1 MLKRDNVPCPS
12 KCPFCARC
20 RPGPFTRGQGHLP
33 SPLEPPR
40 PLCPLACSPRPTGK
54 RRRHLHSNSDAS
66 STLGAGPAFPAP
78 SAALPDSPEEQA
90 AGGPAARRD
99 GLRLGAVT
107 GTRPLRPLLPASNIR
122 LPHRRQRRTSR
133 PKGKCDP
140 SHTRVERPSEDQL
153 VMTLLCPTLHKPLH
167 GTRRSLLHS
176 CLVFTKLLERGHI
189 QTTSAEH
196 ST

>member
-1 MLKRDNVPCPS
+1 MSEQVPFLCEVQTRPIHQRTRSPS
-12 KCPFCARC
+12 FISGASAATLSTGLLAQTNWKEATPPPQQQRC
-20 RPGPFTRGQGHLP
+20 LVRAGRRPGLPGPLGGPSGQ
-33 SPLEPPR
+33 PR
-40 PLCPLACSPRPTGK
+40 
-54 RRRHLHSNSDAS
+54 
-66 STLGAGPAFPAP
+66 GAG
-78 SAALPDSPEEQA
+78 SR
-90 AGGPAARRD
+90 GPAARRD

-107 GTRPLRPLLPASNIR
+107 GTRPLRPLLPASNAR

-167 GTRRSLLHS
+167 GTPRSLLHS